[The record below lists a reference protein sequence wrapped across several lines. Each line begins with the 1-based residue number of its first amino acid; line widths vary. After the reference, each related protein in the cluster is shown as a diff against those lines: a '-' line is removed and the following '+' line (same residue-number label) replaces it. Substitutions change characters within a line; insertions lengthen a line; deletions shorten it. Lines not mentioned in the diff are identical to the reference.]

1 MKFKMTETQ
10 IDEALKASRKSEEE
24 SNSFD
29 LLAEIE
35 KRFRESSEDVSL
47 LKEESRFSMVIS
59 IPKMVPSE
67 AWGNP
72 DSQSR
77 QEIERVFSV
86 ITGGRDI
93 RQRIQSI
100 NKFLTPASARRKSS
114 PSVILNM
121 MMIVE
126 ALQATLNDYNESAA
140 GFVFEGFMAALT
152 GGKQIAGKVAGTLP
166 IEDFVAFSEFGA
178 DQPVSLKL
186 LAGKRQSAIKGS
198 FTNLVDFLLVRGS
211 PAIKYLVAYKETS
224 GKGTVEKINIKVF
237 DITID
242 NFIDFMEGV
251 GGGSSLIQNTS
262 VGKHGNKK
270 KYIERYGTS
279 DSTQLARLAFK
290 TFAERGKE
298 SLPEIAPL
306 ITDFHGYQKAGLLN
320 KFIETGELPR
330 ELSPEEKEAEI
341 ARRTAT
347 RKKDYSA
354 IPTTADQQDS
364 LVEAIHHNLD
374 NKQLTLNE
382 AFHYLEKRALLS
394 EALLSEATGD
404 SQWAAT
410 YPQLEKL
417 STTINLESYGEL
429 DLSQSN
435 IDQLTEIYS
444 EILGGE
450 IKTLLSKTK
459 DLTENI
465 GKYYSEKRRNK
476 AQAAGQAARGEADGI
491 KQVLEG
497 DPRYKKD

>member
-1 MKFKMTETQ
+1 VRFDMSEDQ
-10 IDEALKASRKSEEE
+10 IDEALKSSRKSKEE
-24 SNSFD
+24 SSSFD

-35 KRFRESSEDVSL
+35 KRFREVGEDVSL
-47 LKEESRFSMVIS
+47 LKEESRFSVTIP
-59 IPKMVPSE
+59 IPKLTPSE
-67 AWGNP
+67 AWGDP

-77 QEIERVFSV
+77 EEIKRVFSA
-86 ITGGRDI
+86 ITGGKDI

-100 NKFLTPASARRKSS
+100 NKFLTPASARKKKS
-114 PSVILNM
+114 PAVILNM
-121 MMIVE
+121 MMITE

-186 LAGKRQSAIKGS
+186 LSGKTPVKGS
-198 FTNLVDFLLVRGS
+198 FTNLVDFLLVRGA
-211 PAIKYLVAYKETS
+211 PAIKYLVAYKLTS
-224 GKGTVEKINIKVF
+224 GKGSVEKINIIVF

-251 GGGSSLIQNTS
+251 GGGSSLIRNTAVS
-262 VGKHGNKK
+262 KHGNKK
-270 KYIERYGTS
+270 KYRERYGTS
-279 DSTQLARLAFK
+279 DSSELARLAFK
-290 TFAERGKE
+290 TFAEKGKE

-306 ITDFHGYQKAGLLN
+306 IADFYGYQRAGLLHN
-320 KFIETGELPR
+320 FIRTGELPTER
-330 ELSPEEKEAEI
+330 SPEEEEAEL
-341 ARRTAT
+341 AKRSDT
-347 RKKDYSA
+347 RAKDYDR
-354 IPTTADQQDS
+354 TKWYVEQQDS
-364 LVEAIHHNLD
+364 LAEATHQHLD

-394 EALLSEATGD
+394 EAAGE
-404 SQWAAT
+404 SQWAASLA
-410 YPQLEKL
+410 QLEKL
-417 STTINLESYGEL
+417 RRAINLESYGEL

-444 EILGGE
+444 EILGDE
-450 IKTLLSKTK
+450 IKALLSKTK

-465 GKYYSEKRRNK
+465 GKYYSEKRRSK
-476 AQAAGQAARGEADGI
+476 AQAAGQAARVEADGI

>member
-1 MKFKMTETQ
+1 MKFEMTETQ
-10 IDEALKASRKSEEE
+10 IDEALKASRKPEEG

-29 LLAEIE
+29 LLAELE
-35 KRFRESSEDVSL
+35 KRIRAVGEDASL
-47 LKEESRFSMVIS
+47 LEEESRFSVT
-59 IPKMVPSE
+59 IPIPRLTPSE
-67 AWGNP
+67 AWGDP

-77 QEIERVFSV
+77 KEVERAFSV
-86 ITGGRDI
+86 VTGGKDI

-100 NKFLTPASARRKSS
+100 NKFLSPESARKKRS

-186 LAGKRQSAIKGS
+186 LSGKTPVKGS
-198 FTNLVDFLLVRGS
+198 FTNLVDFLLVRGA
-211 PAIKYLVAYKETS
+211 PAIKYLVAYKLTS
-224 GKGTVEKINIKVF
+224 GKGSVEKINIIVF

-251 GGGSSLIQNTS
+251 GGGSSLINNTS

-270 KYIERYGTS
+270 KYLERYGTS
-279 DSTQLARLAFK
+279 DSSQLARLAFK
-290 TFAERGKE
+290 EFSERGKE

-306 ITDFHGYQKAGLLN
+306 ITDFSGYQRAGLLHN
-320 KFIETGELPR
+320 FIKSGELPTER
-330 ELSPEEKEAEI
+330 SPEEEEAEL
-341 ARRTAT
+341 ARRSAT
-347 RKKDYSA
+347 RVKDYERTKKYGE
-354 IPTTADQQDS
+354 PQDS
-364 LVEAIHHNLD
+364 LTETTHQHLD

-382 AFHYLEKRALLS
+382 AFHYLEKRVLLS
-394 EALLSEATGD
+394 EAAGE
-404 SQWAAT
+404 SQWAASL
-410 YPQLEKL
+410 PQLENL
-417 STTINLESYGEL
+417 SATINLESYGEL

-435 IDQLTEIYS
+435 IDQLVEIYS
-444 EILGGE
+444 EILGDE

-465 GKYYSEKRRNK
+465 GKYYSEKRRSK
-476 AQAAGQAARGEADGI
+476 AQAAGQAASEEAEGI

-497 DPRYKKD
+497 DPRYQSEN